1 MIITYI
7 HNSEPNK
14 VKLFDTEKAY
24 RNNNLPFRTQEE
36 YETWEFQHMKRD
48 LKKGTLLMMR
58 VENIK
63 ADQSGFE
70 EITATEAFRSYCY
83 GQSVYITTDRRKLWR
98 LPASYE
104 FGSHAPV
111 SELFFRCVPDNEG
124 EVKYFKIKEEWT
136 K

>member
-1 MIITYI
+1 MFITYI
-7 HNSEPNK
+7 HNSEPGK

-24 RNNNLPFRTQEE
+24 RNNNFPFRTQEE
-36 YETWEFQHMKRD
+36 YETWELQHMKRD
-48 LKKGTLLMMR
+48 LEKGTLLMIR

-63 ADQSGFE
+63 DDQSWFE
-70 EITATEAFRSYCY
+70 EITAQAAFRRYCHS
-83 GQSVYITTDRRKLWR
+83 QSVYITTARRKLWR

-104 FGSHAPV
+104 FGSHAPA

-124 EVKYFKIKEEWT
+124 EVKYFKVKEEWT

>member
-7 HNSEPNK
+7 HNSELNK

-24 RNNNLPFRTQEE
+24 RNNNFPFRTQEE
-36 YETWEFQHMKRD
+36 YEAWEFQHMKRD

-63 ADQSGFE
+63 DDQSWFE
-70 EITATEAFRSYCY
+70 EITSKEAFRNYCH

-104 FGSHAPV
+104 FGSHAPA

-124 EVKYFKIKEEWT
+124 EVKYFKVKDEWT